1 MKKRTSVIFGG
12 ILIGLVLCLVGIG
25 IVQGFLQDRENP
37 PVIEE
42 PNWDSPDTRTLAK
55 RACFDCH
62 SNETYWPWYSYV
74 FPLSRLV
81 PRDVE
86 LGREVLNFSEWGVA
100 ERETENMVET
110 ISKGEMPLPY
120 YILLHPEA
128 QLSEAEL
135 GRLINGLIETTSQ
148 DDHLDAG
155 ELDRPEK

>member
-1 MKKRTSVIFGG
+1 
-12 ILIGLVLCLVGIG
+12 
-25 IVQGFLQDRENP
+25 
-37 PVIEE
+37 
-42 PNWDSPDTRTLAK
+42 
-55 RACFDCH
+55 
-62 SNETYWPWYSYV
+62 
-74 FPLSRLV
+74 
-81 PRDVE
+81 